1 MSGVAG
7 STQHPVTCGDLGP
20 VIRMNIGD
28 CPRRVG
34 EGGRGEGVCNLSG
47 DMSQAQLHHPPP
59 TLQAGAEDGITDG

>member
-7 STQHPVTCGDLGP
+7 TQPRVTCGDLGP

-34 EGGRGEGVCNLSG
+34 EGGGGGVCVCNLSG

-59 TLQAGAEDGITDG
+59 TPQAGAEDGITDG